1 MSRVE
6 AKSEALKALQELQEK
21 ARKVHTLDVR
31 GEICP
36 YPLTETKKAMA
47 RLEPGEVLEVL
58 LDYPLSLETIPR
70 WAEGQGHKVLKV
82 EERGP
87 AEWRIVLEK
96 GGG

>member
-1 MSRVE
+1 MSEV
-6 AKSEALKALQELQEK
+6 KTLHK
-21 ARKVHTLDVR
+21 LDVR

-47 RLEPGEVLEVL
+47 RLSPGEQLEVV

-70 WAEGQGHKVLKV
+70 WAEGQGHRVIQI
-82 EERGP
+82 EELGP

-96 GGG
+96 GTGEGERGS